1 MVLLGPATQ
10 RLWLGS
16 RTRVVVWDWRCGS
29 IDVECGREEELEY
42 PHADSIWYPGPAAPW
57 SGDHGPDTCPSLRV
71 ICALLLDILAIN
83 DIPLVRLTCGLYV
96 CEHSCVGG
104 PFSAF

>member
-29 IDVECGREEELEY
+29 IDVECGREELEY
-42 PHADSIWYPGPAAPW
+42 PHADPIWYPGPAAPW
-57 SGDHGPDTCPSLRV
+57 GVDYGPDTCPSLCV

-83 DIPLVRLTCGLYV
+83 DIVVIPLVRLTCGLRV
-96 CEHSCVGG
+96 
-104 PFSAF
+104 